1 MVYLFFLYIL
11 AGFDDAF
18 RTLERLSIYVFD
30 LPVDVAVKQ
39 FQEMNE
45 AF

>member
-1 MVYLFFLYIL
+1 MT
-11 AGFDDAF
+11 GFDDAF
-18 RTLERLSIYVFD
+18 KTIDRLSNYVFD
-30 LPVDVAVKQ
+30 LPVDVAVRQ